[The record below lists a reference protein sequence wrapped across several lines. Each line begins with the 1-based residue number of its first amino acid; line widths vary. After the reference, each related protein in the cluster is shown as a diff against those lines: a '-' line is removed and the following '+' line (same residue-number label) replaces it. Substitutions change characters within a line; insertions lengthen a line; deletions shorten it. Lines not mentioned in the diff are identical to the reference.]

1 MTNDIQ
7 KPASLTRHDSDDAS
21 DRSVDV
27 NRREFMA
34 RSAMLGVAAAAGL
47 AVGAPG
53 GPCFKPTHAPE
64 PGGQ

>member
-34 RSAMLGVAAAAGL
+34 RSAMLGVAAAAGKVY
-47 AVGAPG
+47 A
-53 GPCFKPTHAPE
+53 GPEHRHQAQQPQPLE
-64 PGGQ
+64 L